1 MVGRIRIPN
10 PAGGG
15 RPPVGALP
23 TLAYPQPQHA
33 QHRVGRRV
41 TAAVGM
47 SLALVVAAPKPAT
60 AAPIRTATPFGQST
74 TLKTIIVTAQRVRS
88 NAQKTPVSME
98 VYSQSQLVSK
108 GIVNFRS
115 LTESDPSLNFI
126 SGDGS
131 EGNVTMRGIGGVEGS
146 GFGTTVAVPISF
158 DGFYYGSD
166 LFYGASLYDIKRI
179 EILRGPQGTLFGRNT
194 TGGLIHVI
202 TNNPGRQFGGYSSVT
217 LGNYNTIDAQ
227 GAVNLPISNDLQMR
241 FAFFT
246 AQHSGY
252 HTTTTGQSIDN
263 RDTKSAR
270 MKVAYEPTKH
280 LKFLFSFQATHIGGA
295 GGTDNIFVLPA
306 NANQL
311 PTHVA
316 FNLTQLDRT
325 QYNIAFP
332 STQSITDK
340 LTQWRAVYNNLPFG
354 MTLTYLGGYDEFS
367 YAHGNPV
374 VGVNGF
380 APYGVPTTIDFAGT
394 MNPATQNDEI
404 RLTSAQHR
412 QITWQGGIYYFRQ
425 DIAHND
431 TRFFDE
437 GQPTQPDIV
446 DFFYNNE
453 DRSLAA
459 YGQAQWHLGQTI
471 FSAGLRYTRDY
482 LEQTDLL
489 SPGDGIFPAR
499 QSIRDAEWTY
509 HIGEQWNVTNQ
520 NMVYAKV
527 DTGYSPGAF
536 DLNVPCNCTGGPP
549 QPSTIEPYKPEFV
562 TTYEVGSK
570 NRFFSDHVQFN
581 VDAFFSRYRNQQ
593 LQTSNAGGT
602 VTVNAKT
609 SNIYGVE
616 TEFTALG
623 RIGRFNLNASWLHAR
638 FDQQIFSN
646 ALGQSFNIGGNQLV
660 QAPEVSLTA
669 DVSHTFAVGSGTLTP
684 EVGTKFQSGQYYD
697 FYNVAD
703 SYQPAYTRSY
713 VNLTFAPNVG
723 RWTVNLYVRNIENSV
738 VLADESESFAPP
750 ITQPGT
756 YNVDFQ
762 SPRTF
767 GVTVTDRF

>member
-1 MVGRIRIPN
+1 MVLPRTIVGSRRRNALLVGTTRALAITRTGAAGARS
-10 PAGGG
+10 PAL
-15 RPPVGALP
+15 VAASL
-23 TLAYPQPQHA
+23 TISLAVAVPGVAIASSRNAP
-33 QHRVGRRV
+33 
-41 TAAVGM
+41 AAVND
-47 SLALVVAAPKPAT
+47 SA
-60 AAPIRTATPFGQST
+60 
-74 TLKTIIVTAQRVRS
+74 TLKTVIVTAERIRS

-98 VYSQSQLVSK
+98 VYSQSQLQSK
-108 GIVNFRS
+108 GVINFRS
-115 LTESDPSLNFI
+115 LTESDPSLNFS
-126 SGDGS
+126 SGDGA
-131 EGNVTMRGIGGVEGS
+131 EGNVTMRGIGGVSGS

-166 LFYGASLYDIKRI
+166 LFYGAALYDINRI

-202 TNNPGRQFGGYSSVT
+202 TNNPTRRLGGYSSLT
-217 LGNYNTIDAQ
+217 FGSYNTIDAQ
-227 GAVNLPISNDLQMR
+227 GAINLPLSSKLQMR

-252 HTTTTGQSIDN
+252 HTTTTGQPVDN
-263 RDTKSAR
+263 RDSKSGR
-270 MKVAYEPTKH
+270 LKVAYEPTKH
-280 LKFLFSFQATHIGGA
+280 LKLLFSFQMTHIGGA
-295 GGTDNIFVLPA
+295 GGTDNIFILPA
-306 NANQL
+306 NANNL
-311 PTHVA
+311 PTHAA
-316 FNLTQLDRT
+316 FDLSKLDQR
-325 QYNIAFP
+325 QYNITFP

-340 LTQWRAVYNNLPFG
+340 LTQWRVIYNNLPLG
-354 MTLTYLGGYDEFS
+354 MTLTYIGGYDQFS
-367 YAHGNPV
+367 YAHANPV
-374 VGVNGF
+374 VGLD
-380 APYGVPTTIDFAGT
+380 AAAYGVPTTIDFAGT
-394 MNPATQNDEI
+394 MNPATQNEEI
-404 RLTSAQHR
+404 RLTSSQH
-412 QITWQGGIYYFRQ
+412 QHVTWQGGIYYFRQ

-437 GQPTQPDIV
+437 GQPTQPDLV

-453 DRSLAA
+453 DRSIAA
-459 YGQAQWHLGQTI
+459 YGQAQWRKGASI

-489 SPGDGIFPAR
+489 SPGDGIIPAR

-509 HIGEQWNVTNQ
+509 HIGEQWNITNR

-536 DLNVPCNCTGGPP
+536 DLNVPCNCTGGPLL
-549 QPSTIEPYKPEFV
+549 PSTIEPYKPEYV
-562 TTYEVGSK
+562 TTYEMGSK
-570 NRFFSDHVQFN
+570 NRFFNNHVQFN
-581 VDAFFSRYRNQQ
+581 IDAFFSRYKNQQ

-609 SNIYGVE
+609 SNIYGIE
-616 TEFTALG
+616 TEFTAIGRLG
-623 RIGRFNLNASWLHAR
+623 RLNINASWLHAR
-638 FDQQIFSN
+638 FNQQYFSN
-646 ALGQSFNIGGNQLV
+646 ALGQTFNIGGNQLV
-660 QAPEVSLTA
+660 QSPEFSLAA
-669 DVSHTFAVGSGTLTP
+669 DVSHTFAVRAGTITP

-713 VNLTFAPNVG
+713 ANLTYAPNVG
-723 RWTVNLYVRNIENSV
+723 RWSVTLYVRNIENSV
-738 VLADESESFAPP
+738 VMSDESEAFTPP

-767 GVTVTDRF
+767 GVTITDKF